1 MAIGA
6 GTVAA
11 GWGSAGSS
19 RRWKRNPANSDER
32 NIDHNN
38 TLSRVTALPVER
50 WRYNEN
56 TGLEAGDHIGPYA
69 EDFRELFGIG
79 DGSTI
84 NIIDALGVAL
94 SAIKGLAEKV
104 ERLEN
109 D

>member
-1 MAIGA
+1 M
-6 GTVAA
+6 
-11 GWGSAGSS
+11 
-19 RRWKRNPANSDER
+19 
-32 NIDHNN
+32 
-38 TLSRVTALPVER
+38 ER
-50 WRYNEN
+50 WRYNAD
-56 TGLEAGDHIGPYA
+56 TGWETGDHIGPYA

-109 D
+109 GSA